1 MQILQNRYSRSLVEI
16 KGVNYISDYKKQL
29 WKKLDELSKK
39 WQSTGLPSRSGLEKT
54 AGDLHEWKVI
64 TGVSGLLD
72 KPPLMLTA
80 TLDDGLGHGLEVI
93 RMFSETAGFETI
105 ELGLLLTPEK
115 IITACKR
122 YQPDLLG
129 LTVLQF
135 DSEEDILMISRNLP
149 SNTKIIAGGPVFTAD
164 REFAAR
170 AGIHFAAKNAAF
182 FIQYLLQFEKKVTN
196 NYK

>member
-64 TGVSGLLD
+64 TGVSGLWD

-135 DSEEDILMISRNLP
+135 DSEEDILMISGNLP
-149 SNTKIIAGGPVFTAD
+149 SKTKIIAGGPVFTAD

-182 FIQYLLQFEKKVTN
+182 FIQYLLQFEKN
-196 NYK
+196 NKQL